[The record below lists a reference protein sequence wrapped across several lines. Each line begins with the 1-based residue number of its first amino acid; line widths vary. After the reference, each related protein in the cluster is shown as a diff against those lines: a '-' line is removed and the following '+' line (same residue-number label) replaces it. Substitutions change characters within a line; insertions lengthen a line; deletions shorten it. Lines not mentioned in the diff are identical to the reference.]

1 MKAMLVVLMILVVVG
16 AGTREVTA
24 EQAAAS
30 PGAVEP
36 AAPKIGEI
44 MVLQQ
49 LRHIKLWFA
58 GRGGN
63 WPLADYEID
72 ELKEGFDD
80 LNQVLGGDTM
90 EKAVGGGIA
99 SIEKAVEAKDRAAF
113 ANAFD
118 NLTAGCNSC
127 HHLLDRAFIVIQR
140 PTALPYSD
148 QIFAPQK

>member
-1 MKAMLVVLMILVVVG
+1 MKLMLAVLMVSVVVG
-16 AGTREVTA
+16 AGTRGVTA

-30 PGAVEP
+30 PAAVEP

-58 GRGGN
+58 GRAGN
-63 WPLADYEID
+63 WPLAGYELD

-80 LNQVLGGDTM
+80 LNQVLGGDTV

-127 HHLLDRAFIVIQR
+127 HHLLERAFIVIQR

-148 QIFAPQK
+148 QFFAPQK

>member
-1 MKAMLVVLMILVVVG
+1 MKLIFAVLMLSALIG
-16 AGTREVTA
+16 ANANEATA
-24 EQAAAS
+24 QQAAAS
-30 PGAVEP
+30 PAAAEP
-36 AAPKIGEI
+36 PVPKIGEI
-44 MVLQQ
+44 MALQQ

-80 LNQVLGGDTM
+80 LNQVLGGDTV

-113 ANAFD
+113 AAAFD

-127 HHLLDRAFIVIQR
+127 HHSLDRAFIVIQR
-140 PTALPYSD
+140 PTSLPYSD
-148 QIFAPQK
+148 QLFAPQK